1 MSGICGIHKFSAG
14 LQKIDLD
21 PMLSG
26 LRVRDQRA
34 HDLVGGQSAM
44 LGMVPG
50 HDTQDLFDKDGIRIA
65 VDCELINVAE
75 IKAKL
80 ASRGVAVDG
89 ISVAQIVWY
98 LYRQFQLDFV
108 SHLVGAFAIA
118 IWDESLRRLVLSIDP
133 IGIKSL
139 YWSRERDRICF
150 ASRLTSV
157 LAGRVED
164 AELNPSAVI
173 NFLLYSMV
181 PAPMTPFA
189 GIEKMRPGHLLIC
202 EDAKVRHH
210 QYWDMRY
217 DESRERNVGSWAAR
231 VREAMRTAVLRTYNG
246 LEPEKTGAFLSGGTD
261 SSSVVAFMNERHSPV
276 NTFSI
281 FFEDERWSE
290 IDYARTTAG
299 HFNTRHFERA
309 LYAPDTIAVLDT
321 LAEYYDEPFAN
332 SSAVGCYYCALMA
345 REHGVDTLLS
355 GDGGDE
361 IFGGNQRYADD
372 KLFQLFYMAPSPIRS
387 FLAAGTKLLPG
398 TGKLSLPRRY
408 IRRAQVPNPRRV
420 MSYNVFLE
428 NPAAEVF
435 ESEFLRQA
443 PPETWLS
450 IAEDHFQGAPART
463 ELNKHLYMDVKMTL
477 ADNDLRKVQGTA
489 ELAGMKVRYPLL
501 DPDLAQFTCT
511 IPANLKL
518 KGFEKRFIF
527 KQAMT
532 GILPQKILY
541 KKKHGFGVPVSKW
554 LLENPTLR
562 AQMHDLLS
570 DRRTLERGYFRK
582 EFINKLRKLH
592 ESDDV
597 AYYGETMWYLLV
609 LELWHRNHVDARKRV
624 ASTT

>member
-1 MSGICGIHKFSAG
+1 MSGICGLHTFTRPLLKS
-14 LQKIDLD
+14 DLE

-26 LRVRDQRA
+26 LRVRDQRIQGS
-34 HDLVGGQSAM
+34 VGNKLAL
-44 LGMVPG
+44 LGTVQG
-50 HDTQDLFDKDGIRIA
+50 FDTQSVFERDGIFAA
-65 VDCELINVAE
+65 VDCDLINLAD

-80 ASRGVAVDG
+80 AMRGVVADG
-89 ISVAQIVWY
+89 TSVAEIVSH
-98 LYRQFQLDFV
+98 LYQQFQLDFV
-108 SHLVGAFAIA
+108 AHLVGAFAIA
-118 IWDESLRRLVLSIDP
+118 IWDESARRLVLAIDP
-133 IGIKSL
+133 LGIKSL
-139 YWSRERDRICF
+139 YWSEENDGICF
-150 ASRLTSV
+150 ASRLSSV
-157 LAGRVED
+157 LSGRSQD

-181 PAPMTPFA
+181 PAPMTPFKDV
-189 GIEKMRPGHLLIC
+189 EKMRPGHLLIC
-202 EDAKVRHH
+202 EGGKVRH
-210 QYWDMRY
+210 QKFWDMQY
-217 DESRERNVGSWAAR
+217 EESRDRNVSAWATR
-231 VREAMRTAVLRTYNG
+231 VREAMRAAVLRTYKD
-246 LEPEKTGAFLSGGTD
+246 LAPEKTGAFLSGGTD

-299 HFNTRHFERA
+299 HFKTRHFERA
-309 LYAPDTIAVLDT
+309 LYAPDTVAVVDM

-345 REHGVDTLLS
+345 RENGIDTLLS

-372 KLFQLFYMAPSPIRS
+372 KLFQLFYMVPGPLRS
-387 FLAAGTKLLPG
+387 LISVGTKLLPPS
-398 TGKLSLPRRY
+398 GKLSMPRRY
-408 IRRAQVPNPRRV
+408 VRRAQIPNPRRV

-428 NPAAEVF
+428 NPAAQVF
-435 ESEFLRQA
+435 ESQFLREA

-450 IAEDHFQGAPART
+450 IAEGHFQRANART

-489 ELAGMKVRYPLL
+489 ELAGIKVRYPLL
-501 DPDLAQFTCT
+501 DPELAQFTGT
-511 IPANLKL
+511 IPTSLKL

-532 GILPQKILY
+532 GILPEKVLY

-562 AQMHDLLS
+562 TQMHDLLS
-570 DRRTLERGYFRK
+570 DRRTLERGYFQK
-582 EFINKLRKLH
+582 QFIHKLRELH
-592 ESDDV
+592 ENDDV
-597 AYYGETMWYLLV
+597 AFYGETMWYLLV

-624 ASTT
+624 TSTT